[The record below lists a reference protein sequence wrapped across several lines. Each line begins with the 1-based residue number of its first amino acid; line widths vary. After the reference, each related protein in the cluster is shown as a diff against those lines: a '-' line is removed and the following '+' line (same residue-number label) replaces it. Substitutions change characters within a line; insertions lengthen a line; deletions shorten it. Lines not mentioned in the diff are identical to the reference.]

1 MEIGTVG
8 DSKTSTPWPCTL
20 VEGERATDGEPM
32 VPLILIICLCNVMI
46 YSYVIHVAGIP
57 C

>member
-8 DSKTSTPWPCTL
+8 DSKTSTRWPCTL

-46 YSYVIHVAGIP
+46 YFYVIHVAGIP